1 MKEKPGIE
9 KKARIKTFKLM
20 IALILIIF
28 SVSACK
34 TSSGG
39 RILNETIK
47 ILQSS
52 QGVSIDEISAA
63 FKQALRIGSENVVSQ
78 LSAMNGFNNDSAIH
92 IPLPEKLNT
101 VKKTLRMIGLSGI
114 VDDLE
119 LKLNRSAELATSKA
133 KNLFWQSITEMTF
146 NDIMGIYEGPED
158 SATRYFK
165 KKMSPGLISEMRPI
179 VENSLSKVGAIRVY
193 DDIMGKYQ
201 SLPFM
206 PDIKADLTSHVVQR
220 GIDGIFH
227 YIAKEEADIREDPV
241 RQTTNLL
248 KKVFGN

>member
-1 MKEKPGIE
+1 MKEKSDIE
-9 KKARIKTFKLM
+9 KRTRIKTFKLM
-20 IALILIIF
+20 IALILIVF
-28 SVSACK
+28 SLSGCK

-39 RILNETIK
+39 RLLNETIN

-63 FKQALRIGSENVVSQ
+63 FKQALRIGSENVVRQ
-78 LSAMNGFNNDSAIH
+78 LGAKNGFNDDSAIH
-92 IPLPEKLNT
+92 IPLPEELKT
-101 VKKTLRMIGLSGI
+101 VEKTLKMIGLSGI

-119 LKLNRSAELATSKA
+119 LRLNRSAELAVSKA
-133 KNLFWQSITEMTF
+133 KKLFWQSITEMTF
-146 NDIMGIYEGPED
+146 NDIMDIYKGPED

-179 VENSLSKVGAIRVY
+179 VKNSLSKAGAIRVY
-193 DDIMGKYQ
+193 DNVMGKYQ

-220 GIDGIFH
+220 GMDGIFH
-227 YIAKEEADIREDPV
+227 YIAKEEAAIREDPV
-241 RQTTNLL
+241 RQTTALL

>member
-1 MKEKPGIE
+1 MKEKHGIE
-9 KKARIKTFKLM
+9 KKTRTKTFKLM

-52 QGVSIDEISAA
+52 QGVSIDEIGAA

-78 LSAMNGFNNDSAIH
+78 LSAKNGFNNDSTIH
-92 IPLPEKLNT
+92 IPLPEKLET
-101 VKKTLRMIGLSGI
+101 VKKTLNLIGLSGI

-133 KNLFWQSITEMTF
+133 KKLFWQSITEMTF
-146 NDIMGIYEGPED
+146 NDIMDIYKGPED

-179 VENSLSKVGAIRVY
+179 VKNALSKVGAIRVY
-193 DDIMGKYQ
+193 DNVMGRYET
-201 SLPFM
+201 LPFM

-220 GIDGIFH
+220 GMDGIFY
-227 YIAKEEADIREDPV
+227 YIAKEEAAIREDPV
-241 RQTTNLL
+241 RQTTALL